1 HMAPAF
7 GEDDFRACKAAGLGF
22 LQLVLPDGTFAP
34 EVTDFAGRFCK
45 DADRDIIRHLRKAG
59 LLFKEEVYRHEYP
72 FCWRKDTDP
81 LIQYARKSWFIR
93 TTREIEH
100 VKANNQQV
108 NWEPEHIKDGRFGQ
122 FLAGN
127 VDWALSR
134 ERFWGTPLPI
144 WINDVTGEQDVVAS
158 VEEIVQRNPEAFAH
172 FDAAKAKDPT
182 LKDDLMV
189 HKPWIDEVTWTKDGE
204 EGVYRRV
211 PEVIDC
217 WFDSGCMPFAQWGYP
232 HKNREAFEA
241 NFPADFITEAVDQ
254 TRGWFYSLMT
264 ISTLLFDGAVDRS
277 GATQDPSNVPTPEG
291 AHPFRNC
298 VVLGLLTD
306 EHGIKQSKSKKN
318 YTDPMLLMERSGA
331 DAMRWALYSATVPGQ
346 NTRFFERAATDA
358 VREFLLKI
366 WNVYSFFVTYANI
379 DGFGPGSDAPAPS
392 ERSDMDR
399 WILAELDATTAAVR
413 KELDGFRSHLAV
425 RHIQRFVDGL
435 SNWYVRRSRARFW
448 ASGDGDDKRAAFAT
462 LYEVLRELTQMIAP
476 FVPFMA
482 ESLYQNLKGEGDRES
497 VHLAEFPE
505 VREGRDDAELRAAMK
520 RTRDIVG
527 LGQRVRAE
535 TRIKVRQPLKSA
547 IVVVATDEER
557 QRLEQFADAIRGELN
572 IERLDFTDQ
581 PRTYVDFTLVPNFR
595 ALGPKLGKRMP
606 LCKKALGAADG
617 SALHQELEEKGVIQ
631 LPLEDGTTIDLGPE
645 EVQIRLEAKE
655 GFAAAASHGEVV
667 VLDTQIDERLRRA
680 GLAREF
686 ISRVQKQRKEQ
697 DLAFDARIALTVQA
711 EGALGAALREHE
723 AHIMGE
729 VLAVR
734 LVQSDPGESALD
746 VHIDDQAAR
755 FSLKA
760 V

>member
-1 HMAPAF
+1 
-7 GEDDFRACKAAGLGF
+7 
-22 LQLVLPDGTFAP
+22 
-34 EVTDFAGRFCK
+34 
-45 DADRDIIRHLRKAG
+45 
-59 LLFKEEVYRHEYP
+59 
-72 FCWRKDTDP
+72 
-81 LIQYARKSWFIR
+81 
-93 TTREIEH
+93 
-100 VKANNQQV
+100 
-108 NWEPEHIKDGRFGQ
+108 
-122 FLAGN
+122 
-127 VDWALSR
+127 WALSR

-277 GATQDPSNVPTPEG
+277 GATQDPNNVPTPEG

-723 AHIMGE
+723 A
-729 VLAVR
+729 
-734 LVQSDPGESALD
+734 
-746 VHIDDQAAR
+746 
-755 FSLKA
+755 
-760 V
+760 